1 MLSGHI
7 KFLLFFYGFKIK
19 LTMNIPYI
27 YKSGR
32 LFMVALGLML
42 STFIQAQALKANLDY
57 AHTVKNQS
65 VLVDALANDD
75 NKSGAR
81 IDKIVLANHCTA
93 TLEDGRVRV
102 TPEEDFKGVA
112 LVRYTVFKD
121 GDKTNDCGLIIVDV
135 AANPLPYYYKFN
147 LFVLKNST
155 TQFTLP
161 VNYVKARDPKF
172 GRLVPIKPG
181 VWEFQALA
189 NDNGYDDVQF
199 TYTANGQTKLH
210 EVHFDV
216 LREAQTFVN
225 NDYFSAMIGKPIK
238 VNVLANDSSTTI
250 YRKLTIGNSVGG
262 TVKDLLG
269 GNVEFTPSLRESGIA
284 YFNYS
289 VEKVGGGIETGV
301 AQIFVSNFLPA
312 KDVYQITTTLVPTV
326 IRYVAPVAGFTLET
340 TAPAPGSSVKFYAN
354 LDTVILSKRL
364 TGKNVLL
371 YIPNPN
377 LTSNDVFYAKYCPNN
392 GTNCSNYFKV
402 NIAFADG
409 GVSGN
414 QLCGGDCVI
423 PGDANNDG
431 EVNILDIFPVGLNM
445 GAYGKVRE
453 SDVNPIEW
461 YPRTSADWD
470 NTIAKDNPNNM
481 KHADTDGDGVITVG
495 DVDAIR
501 LNYGKHNA
509 IIPTI
514 SIANSDVTVEATTSL
529 TSVGPGDLIEF
540 LVSMGTPSNPA
551 YKAKGLAFTVNY
563 EADQIQD
570 NSLSVDF
577 GGFNWLSRYDAFLPF
592 DAQRERGVHDA
603 GMVRTKDNGTSG
615 HGVVGKVRAVVEE
628 SIAGFRIGD
637 KPTLKFRLTNA
648 SMLNE
653 TGLVV
658 SLPDAEIEVPI
669 VIRKKEEKIKNDDLI
684 TYPNPANGQ
693 VNFHIN
699 GINTIEYVRLMD
711 ATGREVM
718 RVNVDAKA
726 AQLQTGGLSNGLYI
740 AEVMTEKGRIMRKVE
755 IVK

>member
-1 MLSGHI
+1 
-7 KFLLFFYGFKIK
+7 LLFFYGFKIK

-42 STFIQAQALKANLDY
+42 STFLQAQALKANLDY

-65 VLVDALANDD
+65 VLVDALANDE
-75 NKSGAR
+75 NKQGAR

-135 AANPLPYYYKFN
+135 ASNPLPYYYKFN

-172 GRLVPIKPG
+172 GRLVPIKAG

-199 TYTANGQTKLH
+199 AYTANGQTKLH

-225 NDYFSAMIGKPIK
+225 NDYFSALIGKPIT
-238 VNVLANDSSTTI
+238 VDVLANDSSSTI
-250 YRKLTIGNSVGG
+250 YRKVTIGNSVGG

-269 GNVEFTPSLRESGIA
+269 GKVEFTPSLRESGIA
-284 YFNYS
+284 YFYYS
-289 VEKVGGGIETGV
+289 VEKVGGGVETGV
-301 AQIFVSNFLPA
+301 AQIYVSNFLPA
-312 KDVYQITTTLVPTV
+312 KDVYQITTTGIATI
-326 IRYVAPVAGFTLET
+326 IRYVAPVNGFTLET
-340 TAPAPGSSVKFYAN
+340 TNTKSGSSVKFYAN
-354 LDTVILSKRL
+354 LDTTIKNRELK
-364 TGKNVLL
+364 GKNVLL
-371 YIPNPN
+371 YDPIEGT
-377 LTSNDVFYAKYCPNN
+377 LDDEFFVKYCPNN
-392 GTNCSNYFKV
+392 GTNCSNYVKV
-402 NIAFADG
+402 KVQAKDD

-414 QLCGGDCVI
+414 QLCGSDCVI

-431 EVNILDIFPVGLNM
+431 EVNILDIFPVGINM

-453 SDVNPIEW
+453 NDVNPIEW
-461 YPRTSADWD
+461 YPRKSADWD

-551 YKAKGLAFTVNY
+551 YKAKGLTFTVNY
-563 EADQIQD
+563 EADQIKD

-628 SIAGFRIGD
+628 TVAGFRIGD
-637 KPTLKFRLTNA
+637 KPTLKLRLTNA
-648 SMLNE
+648 TMLNE
-653 TGLVV
+653 TGLMVR
-658 SLPDAEIEVPI
+658 LPDVEVEVPI
-669 VIRKKEEKIKNDDLI
+669 VLRKKEEKIKNDDLV

>member
-1 MLSGHI
+1 
-7 KFLLFFYGFKIK
+7 
-19 LTMNIPYI
+19 MNIPYI

-32 LFMVALGLML
+32 LLMVALGLLLTTM
-42 STFIQAQALKANLDY
+42 IQAQAVKANLDY
-57 AHTVKNQS
+57 AHTIKNQS
-65 VLVDALANDD
+65 VLVDALANDA
-75 NKSGAR
+75 NKQDAR
-81 IDKIVLANHCTA
+81 IDKIVLTNHCTA

-102 TPEEDFKGVA
+102 TPDEDFKGVA
-112 LVRYTVFKD
+112 LVRYTVIKD
-121 GDKTNDCGLIIVDV
+121 DNKSNDCGLIIVDV
-135 AANPLPYYYKFN
+135 ASNPLPYYYKFN
-147 LFVLKNST
+147 LFVLKNSA

-172 GRLVPIKPG
+172 GRLVSIKPG

-189 NDNGYDDVQF
+189 NDNGYDDIQF
-199 TYTANGQTKLH
+199 TYTVNGQSRLH

-216 LREAQTFVN
+216 LKEAQTFVN
-225 NDYFSAMIGKPIK
+225 NDYFSTLVGKPVT
-238 VNVLANDSSTTI
+238 VNVLANDLSTVE
-250 YRKLTIGNSVGG
+250 YRKVTIGNAVGG

-269 GNVEFTPSLRESGIA
+269 GKVLFTPSLRESGIA
-284 YFNYS
+284 YFNYA
-289 VEKVGGGIETGV
+289 VEKVDGSVENGV
-301 AQIFVSNFLPA
+301 AQIYVSNFLPA
-312 KDVYQITTTLVPTV
+312 KDVYQITTTG
-326 IRYVAPVAGFTLET
+326 VATLIHYAAPIDGFTLET
-340 TAPAPGSSVKFYAN
+340 TPSAPGSSVKFYAN
-354 LDTVILSKRL
+354 IDTVILGRRL
-364 TGKNVLL
+364 VGKNVLL
-371 YIPNPN
+371 YIPNP
-377 LTSNDVFYAKYCPNN
+377 TSTSDDVFFVKYCPNN
-392 GTNCSNYFKV
+392 GTSCSNYFKV
-402 NIAFADG
+402 NIVFADG
-409 GVSGN
+409 VGVSGD
-414 QLCGGDCVI
+414 QLCGSNCVI

-445 GAYGKVRE
+445 GAYGKARE

-470 NTIAKDNPNNM
+470 YTIAKDNPNNL
-481 KHADTDGDGVITVG
+481 KHADTNGDGIISVG

-501 LNYGKHNA
+501 QNYGKHNA

-603 GMVRTKDNGTSG
+603 GMVRTKDNGTNG
-615 HGVVGKVRAVVEE
+615 HGVVGKVRAVVDDHLV
-628 SIAGFRIGD
+628 GFRLGD

-648 SMLNE
+648 TMLNE
-653 TGLVV
+653 TGLMVR
-658 SLPDAEIEVPI
+658 LPDAEMELPI
-669 VIRKKEEKIKNDDLI
+669 VLRKKEEKIKNDDLI

-726 AQLQTGGLSNGLYI
+726 AQLQTGDLSNGLYI

-755 IVK
+755 ILK

>member
-1 MLSGHI
+1 
-7 KFLLFFYGFKIK
+7 
-19 LTMNIPYI
+19 MNIPYI

-42 STFIQAQALKANLDY
+42 SIFLQAQAPKANLDY
-57 AHTVKNQS
+57 AHTIKNQS
-65 VLVDALANDD
+65 VLVDALANDA
-75 NKSGAR
+75 NKQGAR
-81 IDKIVLANHCTA
+81 LDKIVLTNHCTA

-112 LVRYTVFKD
+112 LVRYTVLND
-121 GDKTNDCGLIIVDV
+121 GDKSNDCGLIIVDV
-135 AANPLPYYYKFN
+135 ASNPLPYYYKFN
-147 LFVLKNST
+147 LFVLKNSA

-161 VNYVKARDPKF
+161 LNYVKTRDPKF
-172 GRLVPIKPG
+172 GRLVSIKPG

-189 NDNGYDDVQF
+189 NDNGYDNIQF
-199 TYTANGQTKLH
+199 TYTANGQSKLH

-225 NDYFSAMIGKPIK
+225 NDYFSALIGKPIT
-238 VNVLANDSSTTI
+238 VNVLANDLSTVD
-250 YRKLTIGNSVGG
+250 YRKVTIGNAVGG
-262 TVKDLLG
+262 TVRDLLG
-269 GNVEFTPSLRESGIA
+269 GKVEFTPSLRESGIA

-289 VEKVGGGIETGV
+289 VEKIDGSVENGV
-301 AQIFVSNFLPA
+301 AQIYVSNFLPA
-312 KDVYQITTTLVPTV
+312 KDVYQITTTGVPTL
-326 IRYVAPVAGFTLET
+326 IRYAAPIGGFTLET
-340 TAPAPGSSVKFYAN
+340 TPPADGSSVKFYAD
-354 LDTVILSKRL
+354 LDTVILNKQL
-364 TGKNVLL
+364 KGKNVLL

-377 LTSNDVFYAKYCPNN
+377 ITSDVFYAKYCPNN
-392 GTNCSNYFKV
+392 GINCSNYFKV
-402 NIAFADG
+402 DITFADAV
-409 GVSGN
+409 GVAGN
-414 QLCGGDCVI
+414 QLCGSDCVI

-445 GAYGKVRE
+445 GAYGKARE

-470 NTIAKDNPNNM
+470 YTIAKDNPNNL
-481 KHADTDGDGVITVG
+481 KHADTDGNGIISVG
-495 DVDAIR
+495 DVEAIR
-501 LNYGKHNA
+501 QNYGKHNA

-551 YKAKGLAFTVNY
+551 YKAKGLTFTVNY
-563 EADQIQD
+563 EADQIKD

-615 HGVVGKVRAVVEE
+615 HGVVGKVRAIVVDD
-628 SIAGFRIGD
+628 IVGFRIGD

-648 SMLNE
+648 TMLNE
-653 TGLVV
+653 TGLMVR
-658 SLPDAEIEVPI
+658 LPDADVEVPI
-669 VIRKKEEKIKNDDLI
+669 VLRKKEEKIKNDDLV

-693 VNFHIN
+693 VNFHLN

-726 AQLQTGGLSNGLYI
+726 AQLQTGDLSNGLYI

-755 IVK
+755 IMK